1 MPAVLCSLRLSI
13 KTLTEGAR
21 LGIKGQAAVFLFAAF
36 LIAYSK
42 Q

>member
-21 LGIKGQAAVFLFAAF
+21 LGIKGHAAVFLFAAF